1 MGSQLRWTSTASSAY
16 GGGDQWDFAIHNQLI
31 SPTTEVLLE
40 QCQGTVCETIVT
52 SLDTSILVP
61 SFSEDSTGLAAPPTT
76 SPPAATAASATAGEF
91 SVDCSFD
98 SGLRRIWCEAS
109 GGSNSAQITWGAGS
123 QWGAAG
129 RTFEYLLTED
139 WQLIPETLVTVENCG
154 GSNCLTVEIAVDT
167 SSVALPALEVSQ
179 GSVSS
184 DSDQVV
190 PATIADLTINCAFD
204 DPERRISCEAIGY
217 QDSTR
222 LRWTTNVDS
231 GVGGGITKEYVF
243 DWGANFDELVV
254 QLEECHD
261 PDGVDF
267 FDWADC
273 SAVTWT
279 ETVDLQPRGEC
290 RVNRGEF
297 FRMKRLI

>member
-31 SPTTEVLLE
+31 SSTTEVLLE

-61 SFSEDSTGLAAPPTT
+61 SFSEDSTDLAAPPTT

-109 GGSNSAQITWGAGS
+109 RDSNSAQITWGAGS

-139 WQLIPETLVTVENCG
+139 WQLIPETLVTVENCE

-167 SSVALPALEVSQ
+167 SSVALSPAKIESLTCTDQQITAGRETTCRAAVS
-179 GSVSS
+179 G
-184 DSDQVV
+184 
-190 PATIADLTINCAFD
+190 
-204 DPERRISCEAIGY
+204 E
-217 QDSTR
+217 
-222 LRWTTNVDS
+222 
-231 GVGGGITKEYVF
+231 
-243 DWGANFDELVV
+243 
-254 QLEECHD
+254 
-261 PDGVDF
+261 VDF
-267 FDWADC
+267 VAWYFDGEMRI
-273 SAVTWT
+273 TWQKLDT
-279 ETVDLQPRGEC
+279 ETSLEHTLVQ
-290 RVNRGEF
+290 
-297 FRMKRLI
+297 